1 MTGVMKMELV
11 RRAFDLF
18 RLYGVKS
25 ISMDEISSG
34 LKVSKKTLYRY
45 FDSKEELLKECVKFR
60 ISQLEIFK
68 TLDDGLLDLL
78 LVAYEAYPGLYRSVE
93 RRFCY
98 EIRKYYGGVYDVMTD
113 FLAGYAMACGK
124 KVEAAVANGYVRR
137 SVSGEL
143 VCLFLRE
150 RFFKLFL
157 GEDADTGDEVY
168 AEMILTFALGISTQ
182 KGGSYINKK
191 LKERK
196 YNETY

>member
-1 MTGVMKMELV
+1 MTSVMKMELV

-25 ISMDEISSG
+25 ISMDEMSSG

-45 FDSKEELLKECVKFR
+45 FDSKEELLKGCVKFR

-68 TLDDGLLDLL
+68 TSDDGLLDLL
-78 LVAYEAYPGLYRSVE
+78 LACYESYPGLCKSVE

-98 EIRKYYGGVYDVMTD
+98 EIRKYYGGVYDVMMD
-113 FLAGYAMACGK
+113 FLEGYTMACGK
-124 KVEAAVANGYVRR
+124 KVETEVANGYVRR
-137 SVSGEL
+137 GVSGEL

-157 GEDADTGDEVY
+157 GEDTDTDDEVY
-168 AEMILTFALGISTQ
+168 GEMILTFALGISTQ
-182 KGGSYINKK
+182 KGGAYINKK

-196 YNETY
+196 YHEAY

>member
-45 FDSKEELLKECVKFR
+45 FDSKEELLKECVKYR

-78 LVAYEAYPGLYRSVE
+78 LASYEAYPGLCRSVE

-98 EIRKYYGGVYDVMTD
+98 EIKKYYGGVYDIIMD
-113 FLAGYAMACGK
+113 FLTGYAMACGK
-124 KVEAAVANGYVRR
+124 KVEAGVANGYIRKY
-137 SVSGEL
+137 VSPEL
-143 VCLFLRE
+143 VYCFLRE
-150 RFFKLFL
+150 
-157 GEDADTGDEVY
+157 
-168 AEMILTFALGISTQ
+168 
-182 KGGSYINKK
+182 
-191 LKERK
+191 
-196 YNETY
+196 

>member
-45 FDSKEELLKECVKFR
+45 FDSKEELLKECVKYR

-78 LVAYEAYPGLYRSVE
+78 LASYEAYPGLCRSVE

-98 EIRKYYGGVYDVMTD
+98 
-113 FLAGYAMACGK
+113 
-124 KVEAAVANGYVRR
+124 
-137 SVSGEL
+137 
-143 VCLFLRE
+143 
-150 RFFKLFL
+150 
-157 GEDADTGDEVY
+157 
-168 AEMILTFALGISTQ
+168 
-182 KGGSYINKK
+182 
-191 LKERK
+191 
-196 YNETY
+196 